1 MGFPGMHTVSRC
13 EPVLGGAAILR
24 SGYFASE
31 DISQRIDINVL
42 IEIGLSWKFALYRS
56 PVHYECC

>member
-31 DISQRIDINVL
+31 GISHRIKINVFIDIVV
-42 IEIGLSWKFALYRS
+42 SWKFTLYRS

>member
-1 MGFPGMHTVSRC
+1 MGFLGMHTVSRC

-31 DISQRIDINVL
+31 GIITKNVF
-42 IEIGLSWKFALYRS
+42 IEIVVSWKFTLCRS
-56 PVHYECC
+56 PMHYECC